1 MNNVITIIL
10 LSIIFLTPIL
20 IFAYVAG
27 KALYQID
34 QIEKEIEEMNKDGK
48 HKE

>member
-10 LSIIFLTPIL
+10 LSIIFLIPIL

-27 KALYQID
+27 EALYQID
-34 QIEKEIEEMNKDGK
+34 QIEKEREERKRNGDN
-48 HKE
+48 